1 MEAVL
6 ITCLQFGQLVSRVN
20 NSYYPAIVKQQII
33 AELVRVSPKKC
44 SIDANG

>member
-6 ITCLQFGQLVSRVN
+6 ITCLQFGQLVGRVN
-20 NSYYPAIVKQQII
+20 QSFAPAIVKKQII

-44 SIDANG
+44 SIDAND